1 MTIVR
6 SDGKKNIRREK
17 KVQIS
22 NGQCIRRG
30 QVHLLTMNVPLEFQ
44 WILDCRYCLMPYPV
58 KNARKKTGRLSLS
71 MKKMFYNWTI
81 AFVSNKKK
89 FYIWIETFLN
99 RYVLECLGKKLWK
112 VDRFLYHAQWRNQD
126 FQTNAL

>member
-22 NGQCIRRG
+22 NGRCIRRG
-30 QVHLLTMNVPLEFQ
+30 QVHLLTMNVPLQFQ

-81 AFVSNKKK
+81 AFVSNKRKVLH
-89 FYIWIETFLN
+89 LN
-99 RYVLECLGKKLWK
+99 RNLSKPLFFGMVRKETMTKSRSFSLPCSVAEPGFS
-112 VDRFLYHAQWRNQD
+112 D
-126 FQTNAL
+126 